1 MNRRFTDSRTNDSHS
16 FPLETISALLLIGP
30 DPSERAAPVYP
41 YFLSLLYAT
50 SAHLI
55 PSDLVPTLT
64 RMKEA
69 LWPIYSDG
77 LSEGPSTNIIQE
89 NGDDVMQVDGAEHQN
104 GEALPSNLRITT
116 SLLIELKNRSTYAFA
131 LANEHLISHAI
142 SVQTFL
148 EALFPPASSGEAGGG
163 KSTGPK
169 TDAEK
174 AFFDL
179 IPSIEK
185 DRGQNIAGSSTSNG
199 IVASGSRS
207 ATLNPNPI
215 VLRPACPAL
224 PLYAK
229 YLVVAAYCASYNSVK
244 SDMRLFGRGPL
255 TGGGRAGLGQERNAV
270 GYEGGGKAG
279 GKTGQGL
286 KKVKLGRVG
295 KVGANP
301 LRVTSGD

>member
-1 MNRRFTDSRTNDSHS
+1 M
-16 FPLETISALLLIGP
+16 LLIGP

-77 LSEGPSTNIIQE
+77 ISEDASTKNVQE
-89 NGDDVMQVDGAEHQN
+89 NGDDVMQVDGAGNQN
-104 GEALPSNLRITT
+104 GETSPSKLRITT

-131 LANEHLISHAI
+131 LANEHLISNTI
-142 SVQTFL
+142 PVQTFL
-148 EALFPPASSGEAGGG
+148 EAFFPPASSNEAGGG
-163 KSTGPK
+163 KPSGPK
-169 TDAEK
+169 TDEEK

-179 IPSIEK
+179 IPSIERN
-185 DRGQNIAGSSTSNG
+185 RGQSIAGPSSSNG
-199 IVASGSRS
+199 LVASGSRS
-207 ATLNPNPI
+207 TTLNPNPI

-255 TGGGRAGLGQERNAV
+255 TGSGRAGLGQERNAV

-295 KVGANP
+295 KVGLNP
-301 LRVTSGD
+301 LRVVSQG

>member
-1 MNRRFTDSRTNDSHS
+1 
-16 FPLETISALLLIGP
+16 
-30 DPSERAAPVYP
+30 
-41 YFLSLLYAT
+41 
-50 SAHLI
+50 
-55 PSDLVPTLT
+55 
-64 RMKEA
+64 MKEA

-77 LSEGPSTNIIQE
+77 LGVGTRTNNIQE
-89 NGDDVMQVDGAEHQN
+89 NGEDAMQVDGAENQN
-104 GEALPSNLRITT
+104 GGSLPSDLKITT

-131 LANEHLISHAI
+131 LANEHLISNSI
-142 SVQTFL
+142 PVQTFL
-148 EALFPPASSGEAGGG
+148 EAFFPSGSSGESGVGM
-163 KSTGPK
+163 SSGPK

-179 IPSIEK
+179 IPSVEK
-185 DRGQNIAGSSTSNG
+185 DRGQNIAGPSTS
-199 IVASGSRS
+199 SGNVTSNSRS
-207 ATLNPNPI
+207 TTLNPNPI

-229 YLVVAAYCASYNSVK
+229 YLVIAAYCASYNSVK

-295 KVGANP
+295 KVGSNP
-301 LRVTSGD
+301 IKVISQG